1 MIVDG
6 DVLMEGRQ
14 MTQLDEERILFEARA
29 AVEAL
34 FERTGVRIT
43 GRWPVS

>member
-1 MIVDG
+1 MVDG
-6 DVLMEGRQ
+6 DILMEGRQ
-14 MTQLDEERILFEARA
+14 MTHLDEERILFEARA
-29 AVEAL
+29 AVDAL